1 MLMIV
6 SSAYTSASTSRST
19 GFTPVNSSPF
29 LRRQSARLGGRKPV
43 PDLKPHHAKRGF
55 GSGRDGGKEVVEKEE
70 DEDEEMDE
78 ESDEAD
84 QVRIRTPPE
93 KGTWSGF
100 L

>member
-6 SSAYTSASTSRST
+6 NPAHISTNTSRST
-19 GFTPVNSSPF
+19 GFTPVNRSPL
-29 LRRQSARLGGRKPV
+29 LRRKSTRLAGFELKSHRTKGRLGLG
-43 PDLKPHHAKRGF
+43 G
-55 GSGRDGGKEVVEKEE
+55 DGGGEVVQGGE
-70 DEDEEMDE
+70 DGDGEMDE